1 MFASTLS
8 RLTSTVLAAIIVA
21 SASATVLLTSG
32 RAEGAQQHVLS
43 AMDRVAT
50 RAVSLTAPPSAGLD
64 SSIVERLARID
75 GIAWSGA
82 FSAAQDGRATGS
94 QSDSRAATREVWSTD
109 HTLLNLPSA
118 SAGSGWASPRAIAQL
133 GLVDSYGSIL
143 LDDETQL
150 EVRAGAD
157 LPEFLESLDPTVL
170 VPMNSSTA
178 APVTLVIAIAD
189 NPGRIA
195 AVERMIL
202 SVAAPKN
209 PDEVKLETSAQI
221 AEMRSAVEGRL
232 GSYGREIVLGTFA
245 ITAVLVGTV
254 LLVLAMMRRKDYG
267 RRRALGATRG
277 FILALV
283 TAQGALAA
291 LVGALSG
298 AGGALIALACA
309 DSPLPSWEF
318 VLAVVLLLTFI
329 AAIASVPPATYAA
342 NRDPAAELRV
352 A

>member
-8 RLTSTVLAAIIVA
+8 RLTSTILAAVIVA

-43 AMDRVAT
+43 ELDRVST
-50 RAVSLTAPPSAGLD
+50 RVISLTAPPSAGLD
-64 SSIVERLARID
+64 SSIVKRLAGID

-82 FSAAQDGRATGS
+82 FGAAQDGRAA
-94 QSDSRAATREVWSTD
+94 DSHSASRVATREVWSTD
-109 HTLLNLPSA
+109 HTLLDLPSD
-118 SAGSGWASPRAIAQL
+118 SDGSGWASPRAIAQL
-133 GLVDSYGSIL
+133 GLVDSYGSIS
-143 LDDETQL
+143 LDDERRI
-150 EVRAGAD
+150 EVRGGSE
-157 LPEFLESLDPTVL
+157 LPEFLEPLDPTVL
-170 VPMNSSTA
+170 VPMSASTA

-189 NPGRIA
+189 SPGRIA

-209 PDEVKLETSAQI
+209 PDEIKLETSKQI
-221 AEMRSAVEGRL
+221 AEMRSAVEDRL

-245 ITAVLVGTV
+245 ITAVLVGAV
-254 LLVLAMMRRKDYG
+254 LLVLAMMRRKDFG

-283 TAQGALAA
+283 TAQGAIAA
-291 LVGALSG
+291 LAGALSG
-298 AGGALIALACA
+298 ACGALVAHVCA

-318 VLAVVLLLTFI
+318 VLAVVVLLTSI
-329 AAIASVPPATYAA
+329 AAIASVPPAIYAA